1 MDPVSRRFVWKHITE
16 IKSDRVIL
24 LTTHAMEEADL
35 LSDQV
40 AILNEGNLVALGTPL
55 ELKSKYGSAIQ
66 FTLITDKEKVS
77 DVEESIKEIF
87 SNTQTLP
94 SAPPFEIDEIPVVAV
109 AIPATATSPTESA
122 IAYVPDTKPVATP
135 TSMVTKTTTY
145 PDGRIVTK
153 TESIPIS
160 AAHPTAPPAEA
171 AQNVII
177 KSSQSGYITLTIKKI
192 ANQDEINDEGVPVTV
207 LSEFI
212 RFLEADD
219 SPVNE
224 FGISNSSLE
233 EVFLAVTK
241 HSTPNQARVEEGG
254 RGGCCSSCFCCCTR
268 HRSQLTY
275 EADSIEQPAMS
286 LSQPR
291 VDFNSTEQP
300 RTELALYERKLSVP
314 NQVKALAR
322 FYALRGWWSG
332 KSSAINW
339 IVALLFASMNM
350 VNGAWPNRSNDFYDF
365 HVCTRVLIRSCLS
378 SYIGF
383 GMARMMWT
391 GGPDEITPFFLTIT
405 VFVLSFM
412 LILVISPLYHDVNK
426 GLFKMMSTQSLM
438 ASSYICGI
446 SVYSLAVYF
455 VYTFV
460 TLTLF
465 YG

>member
-40 AILNEGNLVALGTPL
+40 AILNEGNLVAFGTPL
-55 ELKSKYGSAIQ
+55 ELKSQYGSAIQ
-66 FTLITDKEKVS
+66 FSLITDKEKVG
-77 DVEESIKEIF
+77 DVEESIKEKL
-87 SNTQTLP
+87 SGSL
-94 SAPPFEIDEIPVVAV
+94 
-109 AIPATATSPTESA
+109 
-122 IAYVPDTKPVATP
+122 
-135 TSMVTKTTTY
+135 M
-145 PDGRIVTK
+145 
-153 TESIPIS
+153 
-160 AAHPTAPPAEA
+160 HC
-171 AQNVII
+171 II
-177 KSSQSGYITLTIKKI
+177 KPSQSGYITLTIKKI
-192 ANQDEINDEGVPVTV
+192 ARQDDNNDEGVPVKV

-212 RFLEADD
+212 RFLEEES

-241 HSTPNQARVEEGG
+241 HSTPENARDEEDAP
-254 RGGCCSSCFCCCTR
+254 RGCCSCCCCR
-268 HRSQLTY
+268 RPQRQLTN
-275 EADSIEQPAMS
+275 EVDNMEQPAMN

-291 VDFNSTEQP
+291 IDFSPTEQP
-300 RTELALYERKLSVP
+300 RVDLAVYERKLSVGT
-314 NQVKALAR
+314 QIKALVR
-322 FYALRGWWSG
+322 FYAARGWWSG
-332 KSSAINW
+332 GSSAVNW

-350 VNGAWPNRSNDFYDF
+350 I
-365 HVCTRVLIRSCLS
+365 T
-378 SYIGF
+378 GF
-383 GMARMMWT
+383 GMARVFM
-391 GGPDEITPFFLTIT
+391 GGPNDITPFFLSVT

-412 LILVISPLYHDVNK
+412 LILVISPLYHDTNK

-446 SVYSLAVYF
+446 SFYSLAVYF
-455 VYTFV
+455 VYAFV